1 MKTIIHKDFYYFISI
16 SVSDNPNVLY
26 YLCFEGKCRRR
37 KTYLL
42 LQWIVTRYLGSD
54 RCDVRMSRVYLS
66 HYSNNIISHQLI
78 DQALIMEIINN
89 N

>member
-1 MKTIIHKDFYYFISI
+1 MKTIIHKDFYYFILI

-26 YLCFEGKCRRR
+26 YLCFEGKCTRR
-37 KTYLL
+37 KTL